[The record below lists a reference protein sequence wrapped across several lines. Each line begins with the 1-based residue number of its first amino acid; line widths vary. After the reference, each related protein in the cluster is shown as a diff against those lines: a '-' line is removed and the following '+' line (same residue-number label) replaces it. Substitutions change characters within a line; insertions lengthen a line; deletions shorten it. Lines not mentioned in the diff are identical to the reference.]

1 MDDVFTTGEDEPDLI
16 IDESVSHKSKSPESR
31 YRPKKMSAKAASKT
45 VYGEPSVVST
55 EVDEAE
61 AEVEVEDEPG
71 SSSSPA
77 KVKRMQNVTD
87 TYMADEGDDEGA
99 FIGKRNSQNF

>member
-31 YRPKKMSAKAASKT
+31 YRPKKMSANAASKT
-45 VYGEPSVVST
+45 VHGEPSVVPMD
-55 EVDEAE
+55 VDE

-87 TYMADEGDDEGA
+87 TYMADDGDEEGA
-99 FIGKRNSQNF
+99 FIGKTC